1 MGGGLRDDGAFRD
14 VVVEHRGPALR
25 LAWLLVGDRDRA
37 EEVVAEV
44 FAEVWLRWRRGD
56 VADVG
61 AYLRRAVV
69 NRSRSWWRRRLLER
83 GVARRRT
90 ADHRGGRRMEDQTV
104 DREVLTEALKGLTAR
119 QREIVVCRYYEGLSV
134 ADTATLLGISQG
146 TVKSTASRA
155 LASLAPV
162 LAASDSVKKEMS

>member
-1 MGGGLRDDGAFRD
+1 
-14 VVVEHRGPALR
+14 
-25 LAWLLVGDRDRA
+25 
-37 EEVVAEV
+37 
-44 FAEVWLRWRRGD
+44 
-56 VADVG
+56 
-61 AYLRRAVV
+61 
-69 NRSRSWWRRRLLER
+69 
-83 GVARRRT
+83 
-90 ADHRGGRRMEDQTV
+90 MEDQTV